1 MKTLLRCLGVAGC
14 YSQDRLVDRATD
26 KWVDCWLPRRNID
39 NHLYRVLRKWCT
51 TGHDSPIVCCSRQ
64 NWRTIPDL
72 FHHLFPFSLN
82 HLPSRKSARL
92 FFFFFI
98 RVFVVVMSWL
108 PVTTRHQFRTFV
120 QIVSHSFQDRV
131 LVFSSS
137 GGTLMTRVKF
147 LSKESCSQISLQLIF
162 VGKKD

>member
-1 MKTLLRCLGVAGC
+1 MYNWTWLSNCLLF
-14 YSQDRLVDRATD
+14 S
-26 KWVDCWLPRRNID
+26 K
-39 NHLYRVLRKWCT
+39 
-51 TGHDSPIVCCSRQ
+51 

-98 RVFVVVMSWL
+98 RVFVVVMSWP

-120 QIVSHSFQDRV
+120 HIVSHSFQDRV
-131 LVFSSS
+131 FVFSSS

-147 LSKESCSQISLQLIF
+147 LSKESCSQFSLQLIF
-162 VGKKD
+162 VGKKARKKDYLLPWRWPSFQESTTRNCL